1 MYKITSLLCSIL
13 RHRLMTYGA
22 TLCISFLLL
31 VACNTNDQI
40 TATINEAEALAPN
53 EPKRAI
59 ELMASIDREEI
70 ESDAMMAR
78 YALVYSEALY
88 YNRSLISSDSLTSI
102 AVDYYEHGGKN
113 FCHEYSRAHYQHGLA
128 LNLAGRKAEAILSLN
143 KALKP
148 LRISNNK
155 RLEGLTHRTMGDIY
169 RASFLYHNSY
179 DSYSKALDCFRLAE
193 LPYHIHYTLYNMG
206 QAAVKMQQ
214 TERAEELFIEAR
226 DYAIE
231 VQNLDLLCAILHE
244 MCELYIL
251 VDDKECFGEVIDL
264 FNQYDCALWFLSHY
278 YAMCAIEASNDGDFA
293 SARKYIAMA
302 EQHPQCDEYAVV
314 RANYLISR
322 NMGDA
327 EQTIYW
333 LQEIYKHINSDLLSA
348 SEQPVMNYQID
359 LLKLLRLRDEQEIR
373 IIRHRIVSLYA
384 LILFIVLTLLTIML
398 LRRRQQKR
406 DIQHYID
413 TIHELQLTRQDT
425 QAPLSNA
432 VDRLYNDRLRDLNS
446 LCETYYDHSDTAR
459 HATKVFEQV
468 RQTIEAIKSDEVRL
482 HELETLVD
490 SCRNGLMSKLR
501 RECPK
506 LNERELKVALYS
518 YAGFS
523 SRAICIFVDSNPVAL
538 SKIKYRIK
546 TKIKMSEAKDAEQL
560 IAAISDR

>member
-1 MYKITSLLCSIL
+1 
-13 RHRLMTYGA
+13 
-22 TLCISFLLL
+22 
-31 VACNTNDQI
+31 
-40 TATINEAEALAPN
+40 
-53 EPKRAI
+53 
-59 ELMASIDREEI
+59 
-70 ESDAMMAR
+70 
-78 YALVYSEALY
+78 
-88 YNRSLISSDSLTSI
+88 
-102 AVDYYEHGGKN
+102 
-113 FCHEYSRAHYQHGLA
+113 
-128 LNLAGRKAEAILSLN
+128 
-143 KALKP
+143 
-148 LRISNNK
+148 
-155 RLEGLTHRTMGDIY
+155 
-169 RASFLYHNSY
+169 
-179 DSYSKALDCFRLAE
+179 
-193 LPYHIHYTLYNMG
+193 
-206 QAAVKMQQ
+206 
-214 TERAEELFIEAR
+214 
-226 DYAIE
+226 
-231 VQNLDLLCAILHE
+231 
-244 MCELYIL
+244 
-251 VDDKECFGEVIDL
+251 
-264 FNQYDCALWFLSHY
+264 
-278 YAMCAIEASNDGDFA
+278 
-293 SARKYIAMA
+293 
-302 EQHPQCDEYAVV
+302 
-314 RANYLISR
+314 
-322 NMGDA
+322 
-327 EQTIYW
+327 
-333 LQEIYKHINSDLLSA
+333 
-348 SEQPVMNYQID
+348 MNYQLD

-546 TKIKMSEAKDAEQL
+546 TKIKESGCADAEL
-560 IAAISDR
+560 FISAISDH